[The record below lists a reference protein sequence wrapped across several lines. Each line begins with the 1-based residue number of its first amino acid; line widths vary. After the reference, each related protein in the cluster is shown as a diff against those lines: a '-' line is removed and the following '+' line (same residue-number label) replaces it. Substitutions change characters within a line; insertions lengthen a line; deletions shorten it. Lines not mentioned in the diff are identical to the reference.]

1 MTALTGNSVGV
12 VARVAALLAVLGA
25 LPPAHVGAQASLI
38 TMPKQAAQR
47 AVGAENARLEGQMAQ
62 ARAAQGQQIGPAQA
76 AQQRAQAGGA
86 PQSGAAK
93 SGPPTPGVVQSGAA
107 RASDPG
113 AAPGAPA
120 RAPGAAPLPDP
131 GSVIMREVFDYNAE
145 GRRDPFFSLM
155 ATGDL
160 RPMLSDLRLT
170 TILYDL
176 SGRRPVAVMNDVSTN
191 VQYRVTTGMM
201 LGRMRVTAIKP
212 RKVIFAIDEFGFS
225 RADSLVL
232 ADKPQI
238 RQ

>member
-1 MTALTGNSVGV
+1 MTALGSRVGRA
-12 VARVAALLAVLGA
+12 ARIAVTLALCAAPLAQLA
-25 LPPAHVGAQASLI
+25 AQASLI

-47 AVGAENARLEGQMAQ
+47 AVGAENAQLGAQMAQ

-76 AQQRAQAGGA
+76 AQQGRAQAGA
-86 PQSGAAK
+86 PAAGTPQGT
-93 SGPPTPGVVQSGAA
+93 SPSPGVVQSGAA
-107 RASDPG
+107 RTSDPG
-113 AAPGAPA
+113 AAGPAA
-120 RAPGAAPLPDP
+120 RAPGSAPDP
-131 GSVIMREVFDYNAE
+131 GSVIMREVFDYNSE

-232 ADKPQI
+232 ADKPQT
-238 RQ
+238 R

>member
-1 MTALTGNSVGV
+1 MIASPLASSLAL
-12 VARVAALLAVLGA
+12 ACLLLGA
-25 LPPAHVGAQASLI
+25 APLALAAQAASI
-38 TMPKQAAQR
+38 SMPKQAAQR
-47 AVGAENARLEGQMAQ
+47 AADASNRQLNTQMAQ
-62 ARAAQGQQIGPAQA
+62 AQS
-76 AQQRAQAGGA
+76 AQQHGA
-86 PQSGAAK
+86 PASVGA
-93 SGPPTPGVVQSGAA
+93 PRGVVQSGAT
-107 RASDPG
+107 RTPDPG
-113 AAPGAPA
+113 ARTAAPGTGPA
-120 RAPGAAPLPDP
+120 PDP
-131 GSVIMREVFDYNAE
+131 ANTIMREVFEYAAE

-191 VQYRVTTGMM
+191 LQYRVTTGMM
-201 LGRMRVTAIKP
+201 LGRMRVTRILP

-232 ADKPQI
+232 AEKTST